1 MIITFLFYIYDKHI
15 TTPKTQCK
23 KLTAQVNDRVSQ
35 NGVARVSSK
44 VKRMTTLE
52 DGSVV
57 FKAPLNSFAEW
68 DFGRLLNYYV
78 DDNGKKREVP
88 SLSPVERLALCRMVI
103 GGEIHEVSHA
113 NDKVFSCRLR
123 GHTIVMPCNAAQ
135 VVHTL
140 TTSLPRKDIADWVKV
155 IFQGT
160 RNSYATKIAG
170 QLNHG
175 RVRMEYEKVE
185 GHIKRLRQTGVYDGL
200 ELLSESE
207 CQWKDNVDAVQ
218 HEVAIFNDRRA
229 ALHEAKVRSDVS
241 EQWDPS
247 CTVKQD
253 KVRVVCWLV
262 CLCVKRCIRVFT
274 DWFVLFV
281 VCVGCS
287 NYCRFRGGDVNN
299 VSYRSVKPRYKLSHF
314 IYCNGGRSIGSIGKT
329 VTGRGTYHDNNGSNC
344 GGSLH

>member
-1 MIITFLFYIYDKHI
+1 MSER
-15 TTPKTQCK
+15 
-23 KLTAQVNDRVSQ
+23 VNERVSR
-35 NGVARVSSK
+35 NGIVRVSAK
-44 VKRMTTLE
+44 VKRVTTLE

-57 FKAPLNSFAEW
+57 FKAPANSFAEW

-78 DDNGKKREVP
+78 DDQGQKREVT

-113 NDKVFSCRLR
+113 NDKVFACQLR

-135 VVHTL
+135 VAHTL
-140 TTSLPRKDIADWVKV
+140 VTSLPRKDIADWVKV

-185 GHIKRLRQTGVYDGL
+185 GHIKRLRQTGVYVGL

-207 CQWKDNVDAVQ
+207 CEWKDNVDAVQ
-218 HEVAIFNDRRA
+218 REVAIFNDRRA

-241 EQWDPS
+241 EQWDPT

-253 KVRVVCWLV
+253 KVGDVCWV
-262 CLCVKRCIRVFT
+262 RVRKKTVSGFSLT
-274 DWFVLFV
+274 SF
-281 VCVGCS
+281 
-287 NYCRFRGGDVNN
+287 CRFCVCRMLPL
-299 VSYRSVKPRYKLSHF
+299 PRIS
-314 IYCNGGRSIGSIGKT
+314 G
-329 VTGRGTYHDNNGSNC
+329 
-344 GGSLH
+344 